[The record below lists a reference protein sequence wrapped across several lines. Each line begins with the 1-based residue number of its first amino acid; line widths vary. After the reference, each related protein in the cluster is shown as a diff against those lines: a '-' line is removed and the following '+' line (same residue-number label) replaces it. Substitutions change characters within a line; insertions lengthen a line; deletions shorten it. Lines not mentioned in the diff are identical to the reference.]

1 MENYAKVTHL
11 CVTRK
16 GGSMKLLIAVMALVL
31 IMSSVVMA
39 DVTKEDLQKQRQ
51 GYVDE
56 IKKADAQLQQLKAE
70 MESKQNMIQR
80 LAGAITAL
88 DEALVEKPMGDVEA
102 LNKELVENQ

>member
-1 MENYAKVTHL
+1 MES
-11 CVTRK
+11 CRK
-16 GGSMKLLIAVMALVL
+16 NRKEATMKLLLTVMALAL
-31 IMSSVVMA
+31 IMTSVVMA

-51 GYVDE
+51 GYVEE

-88 DEALVEKPMGDVEA
+88 DEALIEKPMGDVEA
-102 LNKELVENQ
+102 LNKELVQEPVNEIKN

>member
-1 MENYAKVTHL
+1 
-11 CVTRK
+11 
-16 GGSMKLLIAVMALVL
+16 MKLLITVMALAL
-31 IMSSVVMA
+31 MTSVVMA
-39 DVTKEDLQKQRQ
+39 DVTKEELQKQRQ

-88 DEALVEKPMGDVEA
+88 DEALIEKPMGDVEA
-102 LNKELVENQ
+102 LNKELVQEPVNETKN